1 MQRRRRDCHSTC
13 LHADFHFPGQASF
26 FDDRRREPDTAQ
38 IADAHRACFYGTL
51 PSVSTMYP
59 RLSGGMVS
67 RVRLENTTGW
77 RPVSRGLAPKCY
89 LTLSYDHAPRR
100 RTHRRA
106 RTDRGRVVV
115 VHKNR
120 QKGQDSRVIARAWK
134 APHRA
139 RKDFHR
145 LSAVRP
151 PQAAVV
157 AFARE
162 LVWFLWAVMRDV
174 PIATRQAP

>member
-1 MQRRRRDCHSTC
+1 MGNTPSTQCTAALGDVAGQMRQPCSRSFTCARTSRVARQGLVQRRRRDCHSTC

-89 LTLSYDHAPRR
+89 LTLSYDHMPRR

-120 QKGQDSRVIARAWK
+120 QKGQDPRRIARAWTST
-134 APHRA
+134 
-139 RKDFHR
+139 D
-145 LSAVRP
+145 
-151 PQAAVV
+151 
-157 AFARE
+157 
-162 LVWFLWAVMRDV
+162 
-174 PIATRQAP
+174 